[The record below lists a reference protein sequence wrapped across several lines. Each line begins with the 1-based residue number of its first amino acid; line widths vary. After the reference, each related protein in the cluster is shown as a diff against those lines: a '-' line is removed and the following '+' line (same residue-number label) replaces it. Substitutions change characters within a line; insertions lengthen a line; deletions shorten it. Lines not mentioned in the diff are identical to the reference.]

1 MCYSCGLSASIME
14 IIYKCNNLH
23 AYTFTGG
30 GVDYGSGPYEVTFTA
45 GTTEA
50 SFNVSLTDDYVFESN
65 ENFMI
70 TIDPSSLLN
79 NVTVGDRKRV
89 TIIIMD
95 NDGNYF
101 VLSVYMHE
109 LLKLFYINFYIQGE
123 HTSVIITCD
132 QTNFLNGLYKMY

>member
-1 MCYSCGLSASIME
+1 M
-14 IIYKCNNLH
+14 
-23 AYTFTGG
+23 
-30 GVDYGSGPYEVTFTA
+30 DYGSGPYEVTFTA

-50 SFNVSLTDDYVFESN
+50 SFNVSLTDDNIFESN

-89 TIIIMD
+89 TVIIMD

-101 VLSVYMHE
+101 VLNVYMNE
-109 LLKLFYINFYIQGE
+109 LLNLFYINFYIHSE

-132 QTNFLNGLYKMY
+132 QTNF